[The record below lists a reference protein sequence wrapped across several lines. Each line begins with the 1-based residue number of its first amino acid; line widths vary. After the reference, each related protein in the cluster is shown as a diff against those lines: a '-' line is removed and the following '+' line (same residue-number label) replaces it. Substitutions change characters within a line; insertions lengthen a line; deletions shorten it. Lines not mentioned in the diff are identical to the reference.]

1 MFNVTY
7 LGSGV
12 APLTEMR
19 ITFSQSVCMDLW
31 NTGVHS
37 NQSWREKILQH
48 KSEEVCII
56 LIAAKERWVICQ
68 PQNLKEKSLKLDC
81 FPTVLCTVERHLQ
94 KEDKEKSMVSTSH
107 SSISALT
114 RTHLKRLSHLCHTI
128 FYGNVIMFINSPK
141 MLSSAFITYSFH
153 LFLCTI

>member
-7 LGSGV
+7 LGNGV

-37 NQSWREKILQH
+37 NQSWREKILQC

-81 FPTVLCTVERHLQ
+81 FPTVPCTVERHLQ
-94 KEDKEKSMVSTSH
+94 KEDREKSMVSTGH

-114 RTHLKRLSHLCHTI
+114 RAHLKRLSHLCHTI
-128 FYGNVIMFINSPK
+128 FYGNVIIFNNSLK
-141 MLSSAFITYSFH
+141 MLSRAFITYSFY
-153 LFLCTI
+153 LFLCTV